1 MYRRWVTVGTAGGVL
16 GVQACIHSAEEA
28 QLPGPK
34 RAGRITEMLEVGAK
48 MQSQVG
54 QEGEELMCEED

>member
-1 MYRRWVTVGTAGGVL
+1 MGHCGTASGVL

-34 RAGRITEMLEVGAK
+34 QRGGATETLEVGAK
-48 MQSQVG
+48 MRSEVD
-54 QEGEELMCEED
+54 QEEEELMRNEG